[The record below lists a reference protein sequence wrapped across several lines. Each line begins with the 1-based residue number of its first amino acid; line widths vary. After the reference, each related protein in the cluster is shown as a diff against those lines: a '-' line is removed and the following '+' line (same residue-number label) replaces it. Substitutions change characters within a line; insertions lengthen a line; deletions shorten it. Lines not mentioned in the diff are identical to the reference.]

1 MPPKF
6 EHKLRRHKQMFEKI
20 ATTVVL
26 DKNENLLWSGLQ
38 RHWSC
43 HSNGMTP
50 LPILLT
56 ALGTVLPKSFVEAF
70 SSNSHLNVREV
81 WVECSPYFTALQYE
95 NNLETQRSPKATLNL
110 GNFNFSK
117 KSFKWFKNYL
127 LICKVDWNVYKTTN
141 KTVVDPDLQF
151 REGRG
156 GGAGAS
162 PVWKEFLFWPQF
174 DLKIRGTWP
183 PLGGVLGYGGCVSRV
198 PWYII

>member
-1 MPPKF
+1 MSNMSSGLLTFLRWLDTVFQGQCLPSLSINYVAINKGLKKFPPQ
-6 EHKLRRHKQMFEKI
+6 L
-20 ATTVVL
+20 ATVIL

-43 HSNGMTP
+43 HSNGTTP

-127 LICKVDWNVYKTTN
+127 LICKVDWNVYKTIN
-141 KTVVDPDLQF
+141 KTVADPDLQF
-151 REGRG
+151 REG
-156 GGAGAS
+156 
-162 PVWKEFLFWPQF
+162 E
-174 DLKIRGTWP
+174 
-183 PLGGVLGYGGCVSRV
+183 GGVGGSQKNLFSDLCLA
-198 PWYII
+198 

>member
-1 MPPKF
+1 MAWYSFSGSMPPKF

-43 HSNGMTP
+43 HSNGMTS

-127 LICKVDWNVYKTTN
+127 LICKVDWNVHKTIN
-141 KTVVDPDLQF
+141 KTVADPDLQF
-151 REGRG
+151 REG
-156 GGAGAS
+156 
-162 PVWKEFLFWPQF
+162 E
-174 DLKIRGTWP
+174 
-183 PLGGVLGYGGCVSRV
+183 GGVGRSQKNLFSDLCLV
-198 PWYII
+198 

>member
-1 MPPKF
+1 MSNMSTGLLTLLIKVARYSFSGSMPPKF
-6 EHKLRRHKQMFEKI
+6 EHKLRRHKKRFEKI
-20 ATTVVL
+20 STTVIL

-38 RHWSC
+38 KHWSC
-43 HSNGMTP
+43 HSNGMMP

-56 ALGTVLPKSFVEAF
+56 ALGTVLPKSLMEAF

-127 LICKVDWNVYKTTN
+127 LICKVDWNVYKTIN
-141 KTVVDPDLQF
+141 KTVADPDLQF
-151 REGRG
+151 G
-156 GGAGAS
+156 
-162 PVWKEFLFWPQF
+162 
-174 DLKIRGTWP
+174 LKIRGARLPRWGVM
-183 PLGGVLGYGGCVSRV
+183 GGMYQECLDT
-198 PWYII
+198 

>member
-70 SSNSHLNVREV
+70 SSNSHLNVCEV

-127 LICKVDWNVYKTTN
+127 LICKVDWNVYKTIN
-141 KTVVDPDLQF
+141 KTVADPDLQF
-151 REGRG
+151 REGEG
-156 GGAGAS
+156 GVGGVS
-162 PVWKEFLFWPQF
+162 KKFIFRPLFG
-174 DLKIRGTWP
+174 LKIRGARLPRWRVM
-183 PLGGVLGYGGCVSRV
+183 GGMYQECLDT
-198 PWYII
+198 

>member
-1 MPPKF
+1 
-6 EHKLRRHKQMFEKI
+6 MFEKI

-26 DKNENLLWSGLQ
+26 GKNENLLWSGLQ

-117 KSFKWFKNYL
+117 KSFKWFKNCL
-127 LICKVDWNVYKTTN
+127 LICKVDWNVHKTIN
-141 KTVVDPDLQF
+141 KTVADPDLQF
-151 REGRG
+151 RKGEGGVG
-156 GGAGAS
+156 GS
-162 PVWKEFLFWPQF
+162 QKIYFQTSVWSKNKGGPA
-174 DLKIRGTWP
+174 P
-183 PLGGVLGYGGCVSRV
+183 PLGGYRGYVSRV